1 MKINY
6 EKIKGKA
13 ILPLDEY
20 NLHII
25 LLTFVFE
32 RKLPITEEQIYSDD
46 LTAYNV
52 WCKFLDKVRRRQHE
66 LGKNFAIALDS
77 SISEGCVYG
86 DIEDLKDLGYEAISV
101 TEALDELPNMCKILG
116 VTPNET
122 LEEKGIL
129 PQNPFSPHRVTLD
142 GIIRANNDG
151 CPAAEEVIDIL
162 TNIGFISDGHNA
174 LNAGYI
180 EGEHDDKTVSD
191 EEKSSVGRNGL
202 YELFGLSKGDFFT
215 IKGKTYEGFSSDDNL
230 KELLEACEENTG
242 LIYDLINHPEK
253 IQKAE
258 VTNITAVKK
267 VPERLQMH

>member
-6 EKIKGKA
+6 DKIKGKA
-13 ILPLDEY
+13 IIPLDEY

-25 LLTFVFE
+25 LLTFAFE

-46 LTAYNV
+46 LASYNV
-52 WCKFLDKVRRRQHE
+52 WCNFLDKIRRRQRE
-66 LGKNFAIALDS
+66 LGKSFAIALDP

-86 DIEDLKDLGYEAISV
+86 DIENLKSLGYEAISV

-116 VTPNET
+116 VTPDET

-129 PQNPFSPHRVTLD
+129 PQNPYSPNRITLD

-180 EGEHDDKTVSD
+180 EGEHREQTISN
-191 EEKSSVGRNGL
+191 EEKISIGHNGL
-202 YELFGLSKGDFFT
+202 YELFGLSEGDFFT
-215 IKGKTYEGFSSDDNL
+215 IKGKNYEGFSSEENL

-253 IQKAE
+253 IQKVE
-258 VTNITAVKK
+258 VANISAMKK
-267 VPERLQMH
+267 VPDKLEMH